1 MDVTCVNSEFG
12 DLAAGN
18 DGTAVDLGDH
28 VGRIADDGADFFAF
42 LKVKLAI
49 DERLCAQFFDD
60 FDKRLDDGVGRSG
73 DKALFFVEIFGTD
86 AQRDGLSGIC
96 ILFDV
101 ADARLNRLGQE
112 DLIVDKFDW
121 LAYNGNSPKAK
132 FFITRLLFIGHDK
145 RGEKMKLQDLA
156 SVRSGLVLS
165 RKQAKE
171 PSEYRYPLINLRC
184 IQQEGTIQLKE
195 ADIYEAKEPLKEEYL
210 SQSGDIIVRLTAPY
224 TAVLIDE
231 TTSGMVVSSNFVVIR
246 VEDKNLLP
254 EYLFWLL
261 NTEKIKRKIY
271 ENATSNM
278 LGAVNARFLADFE
291 LALLSVEDQRK
302 ISQFNLLAKRER
314 QLLRMLADEK
324 EKYYAGVLNQA
335 YKRAKKGK

>member
-1 MDVTCVNSEFG
+1 MRVGCVKEIKNNEYRVGLTPDNVVSYVNAGHEVYIEKDVG
-12 DLAAGN
+12 IG
-18 DGTAVDLGDH
+18 
-28 VGRIADDGADFFAF
+28 
-42 LKVKLAI
+42 
-49 DERLCAQFFDD
+49 
-60 FDKRLDDGVGRSG
+60 SG
-73 DKALFFVEIFGTD
+73 FTTD
-86 AQRDGLSGIC
+86 AYVKAGAV
-96 ILFDV
+96 ILD
-101 ADARLNRLGQE
+101 
-112 DLIVDKFDW
+112 
-121 LAYNGNSPKAK
+121 S
-132 FFITRLLFIGHDK
+132 
-145 RGEKMKLQDLA
+145 
-156 SVRSGLVLS
+156 
-165 RKQAKE
+165 AKE
-171 PSEYRYPLINLRC
+171 VWDRSEMMV
-184 IQQEGTIQLKE
+184 KV
-195 ADIYEAKEPLKEEYL
+195 KEPLKEEYL

-246 VEDKNLLP
+246 VEDKSLLP

-302 ISQFNLLAKRER
+302 IAQFNLLAKRER

>member
-1 MDVTCVNSEFG
+1 MTM
-12 DLAAGN
+12 
-18 DGTAVDLGDH
+18 T
-28 VGRIADDGADFFAF
+28 
-42 LKVKLAI
+42 
-49 DERLCAQFFDD
+49 
-60 FDKRLDDGVGRSG
+60 
-73 DKALFFVEIFGTD
+73 IF
-86 AQRDGLSGIC
+86 
-96 ILFDV
+96 
-101 ADARLNRLGQE
+101 
-112 DLIVDKFDW
+112 IVDKFDW
-121 LAYNGNSPKAK
+121 LAYNESNSREN
-132 FFITRLLFIGHDK
+132 FFKMNLLFIDRDK
-145 RGEKMKLQDLA
+145 RGERMKLRDLA

-171 PSEYRYPLINLRC
+171 SSEYRYPLINLRC

-246 VEDKNLLP
+246 VEDKSLLP

-291 LALLSVEDQRK
+291 LTLLSVEDQRK

-314 QLLRMLADEK
+314 QLLRMLVEEK

>member
-1 MDVTCVNSEFG
+1 MT
-12 DLAAGN
+12 
-18 DGTAVDLGDH
+18 
-28 VGRIADDGADFFAF
+28 
-42 LKVKLAI
+42 
-49 DERLCAQFFDD
+49 
-60 FDKRLDDGVGRSG
+60 
-73 DKALFFVEIFGTD
+73 IFIG
-86 AQRDGLSGIC
+86 
-96 ILFDV
+96 
-101 ADARLNRLGQE
+101 
-112 DLIVDKFDW
+112 DKFDW

-171 PSEYRYPLINLRC
+171 SSEYRYPLINLRC

-246 VEDKNLLP
+246 VEDKSLLP

-291 LALLSVEDQRK
+291 LALLSVENQRK

>member
-1 MDVTCVNSEFG
+1 
-12 DLAAGN
+12 
-18 DGTAVDLGDH
+18 
-28 VGRIADDGADFFAF
+28 
-42 LKVKLAI
+42 
-49 DERLCAQFFDD
+49 
-60 FDKRLDDGVGRSG
+60 
-73 DKALFFVEIFGTD
+73 
-86 AQRDGLSGIC
+86 
-96 ILFDV
+96 
-101 ADARLNRLGQE
+101 
-112 DLIVDKFDW
+112 
-121 LAYNGNSPKAK
+121 
-132 FFITRLLFIGHDK
+132 
-145 RGEKMKLQDLA
+145 MKLQDLA

-195 ADIYEAKEPLKEEYL
+195 ADIYEAKEPLKKEYL

-246 VEDKNLLP
+246 VEDKSLLP
-254 EYLFWLL
+254 E

-278 LGAVNARFLADFE
+278 LGAVNAGFLADFE
-291 LALLSVEDQRK
+291 LVLLSEEDQCK

-314 QLLRMLADEK
+314 QLLRMLAEEK

>member
-1 MDVTCVNSEFG
+1 MTNS
-12 DLAAGN
+12 LL
-18 DGTAVDLGDH
+18 T
-28 VGRIADDGADFFAF
+28 R
-42 LKVKLAI
+42 K
-49 DERLCAQFFDD
+49 
-60 FDKRLDDGVGRSG
+60 
-73 DKALFFVEIFGTD
+73 
-86 AQRDGLSGIC
+86 DGL
-96 ILFDV
+96 V
-101 ADARLNRLGQE
+101 
-112 DLIVDKFDW
+112 
-121 LAYNGNSPKAK
+121 YNGNNSSEGN
-132 FFITRLLFIGHDK
+132 FFRKPLLFIGRDK
-145 RGEKMKLQDLA
+145 RGGRMKLQDLA

-184 IQQEGTIQLKE
+184 IQQEGTIQL
-195 ADIYEAKEPLKEEYL
+195 KEPLKEEYL

-246 VEDKNLLP
+246 VEDKSLLP

>member
-1 MDVTCVNSEFG
+1 MTRE
-12 DLAAGN
+12 
-18 DGTAVDLGDH
+18 
-28 VGRIADDGADFFAF
+28 
-42 LKVKLAI
+42 
-49 DERLCAQFFDD
+49 
-60 FDKRLDDGVGRSG
+60 
-73 DKALFFVEIFGTD
+73 
-86 AQRDGLSGIC
+86 DGL
-96 ILFDV
+96 V
-101 ADARLNRLGQE
+101 
-112 DLIVDKFDW
+112 
-121 LAYNGNSPKAK
+121 YNENNPSERN
-132 FFITRLLFIGHDK
+132 FFRKLLLFIDRDK
-145 RGEKMKLQDLA
+145 RGERMKLQDLA

-246 VEDKNLLP
+246 IEDKSLLP

-278 LGAVNARFLADFE
+278 LSAVNARFLADFE
-291 LALLSVEDQRK
+291 LVLLSVEDQRK

-314 QLLRMLADEK
+314 QLLRMLAEEK